1 MKIRRKRKDK
11 ALPVPRLDPSVRLC
25 ANFDSAGLAL
35 YPIAEPGEMGF
46 VVVDNFPEEHIQ

>member
-1 MKIRRKRKDK
+1 M
-11 ALPVPRLDPSVRLC
+11 PRLDPSVRLC